1 MNSSVSPLSSNPNMS
16 APQPPQPGWTT
27 PAKVGRVIDGDTVEV
42 SVTRKIRVRLLD
54 CWAPESRT
62 RDLAEKARGLES
74 KRRLGELID
83 RAAGEVILQVPTGQ
97 DQELAEVFTFGR
109 VLGRLWLP
117 DGREVSAT
125 MVAEGL
131 ATKKK

>member
-1 MNSSVSPLSSNPNMS
+1 M
-16 APQPPQPGWTT
+16 
-27 PAKVGRVIDGDTVEV
+27 IDGDTVEV